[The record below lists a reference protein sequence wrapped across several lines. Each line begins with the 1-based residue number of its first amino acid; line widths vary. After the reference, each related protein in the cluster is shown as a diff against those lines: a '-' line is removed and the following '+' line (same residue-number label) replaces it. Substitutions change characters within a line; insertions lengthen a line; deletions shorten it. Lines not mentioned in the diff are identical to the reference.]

1 MNKTK
6 HDPHL
11 QPAPVI
17 TRHDFEP
24 VAVILARL
32 FIQRAAPAPRRPSLQ
47 LVKPPTRP

>member
-6 HDPHL
+6 HDPNL
-11 QPAPVI
+11 QPAPVA

-32 FIQRAAPAPRRPSLQ
+32 FSKRIAPAPHRTQLR
-47 LVKPPTRP
+47 LVKPPIRP

>member
-6 HDPHL
+6 HDPNL
-11 QPAPVI
+11 QPAPVA

-32 FIQRAAPAPRRPSLQ
+32 FSKRTAPHRTQLR
-47 LVKPPTRP
+47 LVKPPIRP